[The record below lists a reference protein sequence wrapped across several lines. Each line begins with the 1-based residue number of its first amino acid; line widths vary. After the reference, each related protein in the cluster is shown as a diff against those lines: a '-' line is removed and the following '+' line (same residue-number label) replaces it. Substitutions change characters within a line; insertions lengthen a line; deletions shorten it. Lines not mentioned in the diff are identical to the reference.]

1 MGLTLC
7 PTDHYQRFAK
17 VCLSVYQRM
26 GQRHKHPSRC
36 QTTVPNVILDDS
48 NLAAERLLVSQPV
61 LDPLCRV
68 TLLLRDLQVVLED
81 LIDDALEWV

>member
-1 MGLTLC
+1 
-7 PTDHYQRFAK
+7 
-17 VCLSVYQRM
+17 M
-26 GQRHKHPSRC
+26 GQRHKHLSRC

-81 LIDDALEWV
+81 LIDDALDWV